1 MDQTFQGKL
10 FKNILAKFP
19 KRSLAVEALSELFGV
34 GKDAV
39 YRRLRGDT
47 QLSPDELTDLAKKF
61 NISLDGYIF
70 EDANTVFCS
79 FNPFTK
85 EIKTV
90 SDYLNGI
97 HHLMKKTQHLPNTT
111 MYYTTSDIPLFVYF
125 YFPEILQ
132 FKIYIW
138 GRAVWMFDYLDDM
151 KFDFNVIGPHGMQ
164 MAEDMLKYYVKLPT
178 IELWSTD
185 LFDNTIN
192 QIEYHV
198 NSGHFGQLEDA
209 LTLCDRL
216 TDLANHLEITAKLG
230 YKFLPSQPKE
240 VKGGEIKLYH
250 NEMVYTNNT
259 ILFDTIAGKAVY
271 SSYTNPNFL
280 KINDQRMCDFTH
292 SFFEKIRSKSIL
304 MSVQGEK
311 HRAWYF
317 NRMRKKIN
325 LTRSKINL
333 EMESKSFL

>member
-1 MDQTFQGKL
+1 MNKTLQDQL
-10 FKNILAKFP
+10 FEDVLAKFP
-19 KRSLAVEALSELFGV
+19 KKSIAVEELSNLFGV

-47 QLSPDELTDLAKKF
+47 LLAPDELAALAQKF
-61 NISLDGYIF
+61 NLSLDAYVF

-85 EIKTV
+85 EIKNV
-90 SDYLNGI
+90 SDYLEGI
-97 HHLMKKTQHLPNTT
+97 HKLMGKVQHLPNTS
-111 MYYTTSDIPLFVYF
+111 MYYATSDVPLFVYF

-151 KFDFNVIGPHGMQ
+151 KFNFNVIGPHGME
-164 MAEDMLKYYVKLPT
+164 MAQDMLKYYVKLPST
-178 IELWSTD
+178 ELWSTD
-185 LFDNTIN
+185 ILDNTLN

-198 NSGHFGQLEDA
+198 NSGHFSNLEDA
-209 LTLCDRL
+209 MTLCKRL
-216 TDLANHLEITAKLG
+216 DDLANHMETTAKLG
-230 YKFLPSQPKE
+230 YKFLPNQSQE
-240 VKGGEIKLYH
+240 IKGGEIKLYH
-250 NEMVYTNNT
+250 NEMVYSNNT
-259 ILFDTIAGKAVY
+259 ILFDTVAGKAVY

-292 SFFEKIRSKSIL
+292 SFFEKIKSKSIL

-311 HRAWYF
+311 QRSWYF
-317 NRMRKKIN
+317 NRMRKKIE
-325 LTRSKINL
+325 LTKTRISL
-333 EMESKSFL
+333 QMEAF